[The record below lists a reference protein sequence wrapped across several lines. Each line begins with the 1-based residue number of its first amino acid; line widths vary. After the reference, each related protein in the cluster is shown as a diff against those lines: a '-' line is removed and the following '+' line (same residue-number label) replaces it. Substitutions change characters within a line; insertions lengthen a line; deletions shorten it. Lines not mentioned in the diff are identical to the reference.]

1 MKKSDL
7 LAAAGFAV
15 ALVLFLI
22 LSGAFYTVDQT
33 EQVIITQ
40 FGQPVGNPITE
51 PGLHFKIPFVQSVN
65 SLDKRFLEWDGAP
78 VAIPTR
84 DKTYI
89 HVDTFARWRIEDPKT
104 YFVRLHD
111 ERSAQSRLEDILGSE
126 TRNSIAKH
134 DLIEIVRTD
143 KNRQPLHDESLKG
156 GPTGA
161 IGVLPPIE
169 FGRQKIEE
177 EIKTAAAQKLAGFG
191 IAVLDFRIKRVN
203 YNPDVLDRIYQRMIS
218 ERLQIAQRFRSEGEG
233 ESARIAGQRE
243 RDLNEI
249 QSNAYRRVQEIRGEA
264 DAKATEIYA
273 RAYTQNPQAAEFYV
287 FLKTLETYHKIFSK
301 DSTLVLSTDSDIFT
315 LLKHAATKTTGSPIP
330 LETPAKPLQLVE
342 ARYRL
347 LKPVL
352 DHLTL
357 GQDGIQYYAYG
368 VIKAQIFQ
376 LTRCTERE
384 RYLHLIAFIAHQYYR
399 LHDNQVDVLLTSL
412 QSFHN
417 SALREHKDQCYSAT
431 RAAQ

>member
-1 MKKSDL
+1 MMQRGCL
-7 LAAAGFAV
+7 PAAIIAV

-40 FGQPVGNPITE
+40 FGQPVGDSITE
-51 PGLHFKIPFVQSVN
+51 PGLHFKIPFVQKVN
-65 SLDKRFLEWDGAP
+65 SLDKRFLEWDGPP

-89 HVDTFARWRIEDPKT
+89 HVNTFARWRIEDPKT

-143 KNRQPLHDESLKG
+143 KNRQPVHDDTLKG

-161 IGVLPPIE
+161 MGVLPPIA
-169 FGRQKIEE
+169 FGRQKIED
-177 EIKTAAAQKLAGFG
+177 EIKTAAAEKLAGFG

-218 ERLQIAQRFRSEGEG
+218 ERLQIAQRFRSEGDG
-233 ESARIAGQRE
+233 ESARIAGRRD

-249 QSNAYRRVQEIRGEA
+249 QSNAYRAVQQIRGES

-287 FLKTLETYHKIFSK
+287 FLKTLETYHKIFTK
-301 DSTLVLSTDSDIFT
+301 DSTLVLSTDSDILA
-315 LLKHAATKTTGSPIP
+315 LLKHAGAKINGSPIP
-330 LETPAKPLQLVE
+330 PETPA
-342 ARYRL
+342 R
-347 LKPVL
+347 
-352 DHLTL
+352 
-357 GQDGIQYYAYG
+357 
-368 VIKAQIFQ
+368 
-376 LTRCTERE
+376 
-384 RYLHLIAFIAHQYYR
+384 
-399 LHDNQVDVLLTSL
+399 
-412 QSFHN
+412 
-417 SALREHKDQCYSAT
+417 
-431 RAAQ
+431 

>member
-1 MKKSDL
+1 MNRRGCL
-7 LAAAGFAV
+7 WAILVAGAF
-15 ALVLFLI
+15 LVLL
-22 LSGAFYTVDQT
+22 LLLGCFYTVKQT
-33 EQVIITQ
+33 EQVIVTQ
-40 FGQPVGNPITE
+40 FGQPIGDPITE
-51 PGLHFKIPFVQSVN
+51 AGLHLKVPFVQEVN
-65 SLDKRFLEWDGAP
+65 RIDKRFLEWDGLP

-89 HVDTFARWRIEDPKT
+89 HVDTYARWRIADPKT

-143 KNRQPLHDESLKG
+143 KNRQPLRDETLKG

-169 FGRQKIEE
+169 FGRQQIEDQ
-177 EIKTAAAQKLAGFG
+177 IKTAAAEKLKGFG

-203 YNPDVLDRIYQRMIS
+203 YNPDVLARIYQRMIS

-249 QSNAYRRVQEIRGEA
+249 QSNAYRQVHLIRGES

-273 RAYTQNPQAAEFYV
+273 RAYTQNPQAAEFYA
-287 FLKTLETYHKIFSK
+287 FLKTLETYHKIFTK
-301 DSTLVLSTDSDIFT
+301 DSTLVLSTDSEIFA
-315 LLKHAATKTTGSPIP
+315 LLKRAATKMNSSPIP
-330 LETPAKPLQLVE
+330 VETPVKSSP
-342 ARYRL
+342 
-347 LKPVL
+347 
-352 DHLTL
+352 
-357 GQDGIQYYAYG
+357 
-368 VIKAQIFQ
+368 
-376 LTRCTERE
+376 
-384 RYLHLIAFIAHQYYR
+384 
-399 LHDNQVDVLLTSL
+399 
-412 QSFHN
+412 
-417 SALREHKDQCYSAT
+417 
-431 RAAQ
+431 

>member
-1 MKKSDL
+1 MKKSHL
-7 LAAAGFAV
+7 FAAAVFAV

-40 FGQPVGNPITE
+40 FGQPVGDPITE

-89 HVDTFARWRIEDPKT
+89 HVNTFARWRIEDPKL

-143 KNRQPLHDESLKG
+143 KNRQPIRDETLKG
-156 GPTGA
+156 GPTGT

-169 FGRQKIEE
+169 FGRLKIEE
-177 EIKTAAAQKLAGFG
+177 EIKAAATQKLAEFG

-233 ESARIAGQRE
+233 QSARIAGQRE

-273 RAYTQNPQAAEFYV
+273 RAYTQNPQAAEFYA

-301 DSTLVLSTDSDIFT
+301 DSTLVLSTDSDIFA

-330 LETPAKPLQLVE
+330 VETPAKPS
-342 ARYRL
+342 
-347 LKPVL
+347 P
-352 DHLTL
+352 
-357 GQDGIQYYAYG
+357 
-368 VIKAQIFQ
+368 
-376 LTRCTERE
+376 
-384 RYLHLIAFIAHQYYR
+384 
-399 LHDNQVDVLLTSL
+399 
-412 QSFHN
+412 
-417 SALREHKDQCYSAT
+417 
-431 RAAQ
+431 

>member
-1 MKKSDL
+1 MKKNYL
-7 LAAAGFAV
+7 LSAAVIAL

-40 FGQPVGNPITE
+40 FGQPVGDAITD
-51 PGLHFKIPFVQSVN
+51 PGLHFKVPFVQSVN

-143 KNRQPLHDESLKG
+143 KNRQPLRDETLKG
-156 GPTGA
+156 GPAGTGT
-161 IGVLPPIE
+161 IGILPPIQ
-169 FGRQKIEE
+169 FGRRNIEE
-177 EIKTAAAQKLAGFG
+177 EIKAAAAQKLAGFG

-218 ERLQIAQRFRSEGEG
+218 ERLQIAQRFRSEGDG

-243 RDLNEI
+243 RDINEI
-249 QSNAYRRVQEIRGEA
+249 QSNAYRQVQQIRGEA

-273 RAYTQNPQAAEFYV
+273 RAYTQNPQAAEFYA
-287 FLKTLETYHKIFSK
+287 FLKTLETYHQIFTK
-301 DSTLVLSTDSDIFT
+301 DSTLVLSTDSDIFA
-315 LLKHAATKTTGSPIP
+315 LLKHAAMKVEGSKP
-330 LETPAKPLQLVE
+330 LGTPAQ
-342 ARYRL
+342 
-347 LKPVL
+347 
-352 DHLTL
+352 
-357 GQDGIQYYAYG
+357 
-368 VIKAQIFQ
+368 
-376 LTRCTERE
+376 
-384 RYLHLIAFIAHQYYR
+384 
-399 LHDNQVDVLLTSL
+399 
-412 QSFHN
+412 
-417 SALREHKDQCYSAT
+417 
-431 RAAQ
+431 

>member
-1 MKKSDL
+1 MKKSHL
-7 LAAAGFAV
+7 LAAAVFAV
-15 ALVLFLI
+15 ALVLLLI

-40 FGQPVGNPITE
+40 FGQPVGDPITE

-89 HVDTFARWRIEDPKT
+89 HVNTFARWRIEDPKL

-111 ERSAQSRLEDILGSE
+111 ERSAQSRLEDMLGSE

-143 KNRQPLHDESLKG
+143 KNRQPLRDETLKG
-156 GPTGA
+156 GPTGT

-169 FGRQKIEE
+169 FGRLKIEE
-177 EIKTAAAQKLAGFG
+177 EIKAASTQKLAEFG

-233 ESARIAGQRE
+233 QSARIAGQRE

-273 RAYTQNPQAAEFYV
+273 RAYTQNPQAAEFYA

-301 DSTLVLSTDSDIFT
+301 DSTLVLSTDSDVFA

-330 LETPAKPLQLVE
+330 IETPEKLSP
-342 ARYRL
+342 
-347 LKPVL
+347 
-352 DHLTL
+352 
-357 GQDGIQYYAYG
+357 
-368 VIKAQIFQ
+368 
-376 LTRCTERE
+376 
-384 RYLHLIAFIAHQYYR
+384 
-399 LHDNQVDVLLTSL
+399 
-412 QSFHN
+412 
-417 SALREHKDQCYSAT
+417 
-431 RAAQ
+431 

>member
-1 MKKSDL
+1 MKQPWL
-7 LAAAGFAV
+7 PAAIIG
-15 ALVLFLI
+15 LI
-22 LSGAFYTVDQT
+22 LVMVFVLSDAFYTVDQT

-40 FGQPVGNPITE
+40 FGKPVGPPITE
-51 PGLHFKIPFVQSVN
+51 PGLHFKTPYIQNVN
-65 SLDKRFLEWDGAP
+65 RLDKRFLEWDGAP

-89 HVDTFARWRIEDPKT
+89 HVNTFARWRIEDPKL

-143 KNRQPLHDESLKG
+143 KNRQPVHDDTLKG
-156 GPTGA
+156 GPTGT

-177 EIKTAAAQKLAGFG
+177 EIKTAATQKLAEFG

-218 ERLQIAQRFRSEGEG
+218 ERLQIAQRFRSEGDG
-233 ESARIAGQRE
+233 ESARIAGQRD

-249 QSNAYRRVQEIRGEA
+249 QSNAYRKVQQIRGES

-273 RAYTQNPQAAEFYV
+273 RAYTQIPQAAEFYN
-287 FLKTLETYHKIFSK
+287 FLKTLETYHKIFTK
-301 DSTLVLSTDSDIFT
+301 ESTLVLSTDSDIFA
-315 LLKHAATKTTGSPIP
+315 LLKHAAAKTTGSPIP
-330 LETPAKPLQLVE
+330 LETPTKPS
-342 ARYRL
+342 
-347 LKPVL
+347 P
-352 DHLTL
+352 
-357 GQDGIQYYAYG
+357 
-368 VIKAQIFQ
+368 
-376 LTRCTERE
+376 
-384 RYLHLIAFIAHQYYR
+384 
-399 LHDNQVDVLLTSL
+399 
-412 QSFHN
+412 
-417 SALREHKDQCYSAT
+417 
-431 RAAQ
+431 

>member
-1 MKKSDL
+1 MKKSHL
-7 LAAAGFAV
+7 FAAAVFAV

-40 FGQPVGNPITE
+40 FGQPVGDPITE

-89 HVDTFARWRIEDPKT
+89 HVNTFARWRIEDPKL

-143 KNRQPLHDESLKG
+143 KNRQPLRDETLKG
-156 GPTGA
+156 GPTGT

-169 FGRQKIEE
+169 FGRLKIEE
-177 EIKTAAAQKLAGFG
+177 EIKAAATQKLAEFG

-233 ESARIAGQRE
+233 QSARIAGQRE

-273 RAYTQNPQAAEFYV
+273 RAYTQNPQAAEFYA

-301 DSTLVLSTDSDIFT
+301 DSTLVLSTDSDIFA

-330 LETPAKPLQLVE
+330 LETPAKPS
-342 ARYRL
+342 
-347 LKPVL
+347 P
-352 DHLTL
+352 
-357 GQDGIQYYAYG
+357 
-368 VIKAQIFQ
+368 
-376 LTRCTERE
+376 
-384 RYLHLIAFIAHQYYR
+384 
-399 LHDNQVDVLLTSL
+399 
-412 QSFHN
+412 
-417 SALREHKDQCYSAT
+417 
-431 RAAQ
+431 

>member
-1 MKKSDL
+1 MKKSHL
-7 LAAAGFAV
+7 LAAAVFAV
-15 ALVLFLI
+15 ALVLLLI

-40 FGQPVGNPITE
+40 FGQPVGDPITE

-89 HVDTFARWRIEDPKT
+89 HVNTFARWRIEDPKL

-143 KNRQPLHDESLKG
+143 KNRQPLRDETLKG
-156 GPTGA
+156 GPTGT

-169 FGRQKIEE
+169 FGRLKIEE
-177 EIKTAAAQKLAGFG
+177 EIKAAATQKLAEFG

-233 ESARIAGQRE
+233 QSARIAGQRE

-273 RAYTQNPQAAEFYV
+273 RAYTQNPQAAEFYA

-301 DSTLVLSTDSDIFT
+301 DSTLVLSTGSDIFA

-330 LETPAKPLQLVE
+330 LETPAKPS
-342 ARYRL
+342 
-347 LKPVL
+347 P
-352 DHLTL
+352 
-357 GQDGIQYYAYG
+357 
-368 VIKAQIFQ
+368 
-376 LTRCTERE
+376 
-384 RYLHLIAFIAHQYYR
+384 
-399 LHDNQVDVLLTSL
+399 
-412 QSFHN
+412 
-417 SALREHKDQCYSAT
+417 
-431 RAAQ
+431 